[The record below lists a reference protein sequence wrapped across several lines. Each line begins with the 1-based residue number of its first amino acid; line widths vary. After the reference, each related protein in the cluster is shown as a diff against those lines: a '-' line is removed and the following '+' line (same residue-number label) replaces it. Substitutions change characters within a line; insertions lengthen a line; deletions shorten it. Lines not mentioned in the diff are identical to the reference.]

1 VAFTVLSTGFNL
13 FAMRRGA
20 LVVGPGCGSLAD
32 DLRRTPRLI
41 GAFALA
47 VIRAPGILFRHRRL
61 L

>member
-1 VAFTVLSTGFNL
+1 MLSTGFSL

-20 LVVGPGCGSLAD
+20 LVVGPGCASLAE

-47 VIRAPGILFRHRRL
+47 VIRVTATLWRHRRL